1 MSADLISVYTTLPD
15 RASADRLARTLVEE
29 RLAACANA
37 FPVESTYRWQGKLEQ
52 ASEWALVLKT
62 PRALYSAVERRI
74 RDIHPY
80 EVPAVV
86 ACDITAG
93 LPDYLAWIRASTRE
107 PS

>member
-1 MSADLISVYTTLPD
+1 MSEDLISVYTTLPD
-15 RASADRLARTLVEE
+15 RESADRLARALVEG

-37 FPVESTYRWQGKLEQ
+37 FPVESVFRWQGQLEQ
-52 ASEWALVLKT
+52 ASEWALILKT
-62 PRALYSAVERRI
+62 RWGLYAEVERRI
-74 RDIHPY
+74 RESHPY

-86 ACDITAG
+86 AYDITAG